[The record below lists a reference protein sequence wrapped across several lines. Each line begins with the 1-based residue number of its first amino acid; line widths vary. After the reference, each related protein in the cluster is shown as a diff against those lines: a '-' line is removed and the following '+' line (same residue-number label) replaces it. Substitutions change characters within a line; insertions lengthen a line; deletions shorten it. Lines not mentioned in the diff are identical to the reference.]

1 MTALRISMVRNAIAA
16 GLVLAAGAS
25 AFAQAAGAT
34 QCILAGRLGDA
45 GWAPRFAGVQL
56 LGADGRAITTADK
69 QALVGVKQVRLAS
82 PALLSRC
89 DGNGELALGPDAA
102 GPKSAVPAL
111 GAGMVAVESVSFPKL
126 RRGGEL
132 VELKLTVPAERVS
145 MVTR

>member
-16 GLVLAAGAS
+16 ALVLAAGAS
-25 AFAQAAGAT
+25 AFAQAAGGN
-34 QCILAGRLGDA
+34 QCILAGRLVDA
-45 GWAPRFAGVQL
+45 GWAPRLSGVEL
-56 LGADGRAITTADK
+56 LGADGRAITSADK
-69 QALVGVKQVRLAS
+69 QVLAGVKQVRLAS

-89 DGNGELALGPDAA
+89 DGNGELGLGPDAA
-102 GPKSAVPAL
+102 GPKSAVPAI
-111 GAGMVAVESVSFPKL
+111 GAGTVAVEAVSFPRL